1 LLSGAQVFGIT
12 TTMKT
17 LSALFL
23 PAATAALALGYLGAA
38 SAAPITCGSL
48 QRFATFDSAESCS
61 TGEGNPGAG
70 TILSHYAGDAWTSVG
85 ELNESTGE
93 GTNGFLTLDFTQGG
107 FNSAWVDATWSISS
121 SFWST
126 YSEAVF
132 SIHVGN
138 GGGSPDYFA
147 WLVTPGETSGTLSY
161 DRFLSGGGGFSN
173 ARLWARGVAVPEP
186 GALTLLGAGLA
197 AVLVARRRRKA
208 E

>member
-1 LLSGAQVFGIT
+1 
-12 TTMKT
+12 MKT
-17 LSALFL
+17 ISALLL
-23 PAATAALALGYLGAA
+23 PVATAALALGYVGAA

-48 QRFATFDSAESCS
+48 QRFATFDSAESCR

-70 TILSHYAGDAWTSVG
+70 TILDRYAGDPWTAAG

-93 GTNGFLTLDFTQGG
+93 GTNGFLTLDFTRGG
-107 FNSAWVDATWSISS
+107 FDLNSIDATWSIAS

-138 GGGSPDYFA
+138 GNGSPDYFA
-147 WLVTPGETSGTLSY
+147 WLVTPGELSGTLSY

-173 ARLWARGVAVPEP
+173 ARLWGRGVAVPEP
-186 GALTLLGAGLA
+186 GALTLLGAGLV

-208 E
+208 D